1 MIRQIKQKKNETNI
15 LFLHY
20 TEWSSGIILNN
31 IKKQQVVIY
40 ITLITNVKALISV
53 FCIIGNC
60 LTPIITEKKLV
71 KEVGMFLI
79 DHNVH

>member
-1 MIRQIKQKKNETNI
+1 M
-15 LFLHY
+15 
-20 TEWSSGIILNN
+20 
-31 IKKQQVVIY
+31 VIY

>member
-1 MIRQIKQKKNETNI
+1 M
-15 LFLHY
+15 
-20 TEWSSGIILNN
+20 
-31 IKKQQVVIY
+31 KKQQVVIY
-40 ITLITNVKALISV
+40 ITLITNVKALISA
-53 FCIIGNC
+53 FYIIGNC